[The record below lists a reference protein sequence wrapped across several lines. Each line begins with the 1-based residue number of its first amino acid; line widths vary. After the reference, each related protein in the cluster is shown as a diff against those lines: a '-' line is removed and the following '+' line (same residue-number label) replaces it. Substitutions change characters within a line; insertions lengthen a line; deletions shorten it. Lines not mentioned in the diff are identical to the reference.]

1 VLSIKGGRFVKKI
14 MGWAIVIYVLYC
26 LGMVWYLFWFADTSI
41 PSEWKGTSADPAT
54 FLTQREQLLSEQY
67 SQLKNVLFFL
77 SIPYDWL
84 IYLAVLVLGVSRAL
98 QTCVT
103 RATKQF
109 VFQVALYVFW
119 LSLIVTV
126 LTLPLDFV
134 SYRISQVYGISTQ
147 LFSNWMK
154 DQITDFFVN
163 YVLMFIIVTV
173 LYWLIH
179 RFKKRW
185 WFYAWVLSVPFT
197 IFFTFIQPVVIDPLY
212 NDFYPL
218 KDKALEAKILAL
230 AKEAHIPAEHVFEVN
245 MSKKTNALNAYV
257 TGIGTHSRIVL
268 WDTTLKRLQ
277 EDEVLFIMAHEMGH
291 YVMKHIYWGVAGY
304 IVLALFGLFAL
315 NKLMRWAIWRW
326 GEHLHVSSMKEL
338 ASLPL
343 LLLIVSLLNFS
354 VSPFVHTVSRYEEH
368 AADKY
373 ALELTGNAEAG
384 ISSFQK
390 LAKTGLSQVNP
401 PYLVKLFRYDHPT
414 MLERITYLQQHI
426 KK

>member
-1 VLSIKGGRFVKKI
+1 MKKI
-14 MGWAIVIYVLYC
+14 MGWAIVIYILYC
-26 LGMVWYLFWFADTSI
+26 VGMLWYLFWFADTSI

-54 FLTQREQLLSEQY
+54 FLTPREQLLSEHY
-67 SQLKNVLFFL
+67 SQLKNLLFFL

-98 QTCVT
+98 QTWVT

-109 VFQVALYVFW
+109 VFQIALYVFW

-134 SYRISQVYGISTQ
+134 SYRISRAYGISTQ
-147 LFSNWMK
+147 SFFHWLK
-154 DQITDFFVN
+154 DQLTDFGVN
-163 YVLMFIIVTV
+163 YVVMFVIVMV
-173 LYWLIH
+173 LYWLIR

-218 KDKALEAKILAL
+218 KDKALEEEILAL

-257 TGIGTHSRIVL
+257 TGIGSHSRIVL
-268 WDTTLKRLQ
+268 WDTTLKRLR
-277 EDEVLFIMAHEMGH
+277 ENEVLFIMAHEMGH
-291 YVMKHIYWGVAGY
+291 YVMKHVYWGVAGY
-304 IVLALFGLFAL
+304 ILLIFFGLYITSR
-315 NKLMRWAIWRW
+315 LMKWMIGRW
-326 GEHLHVSSMKEL
+326 GEHLRIKEIKEI

-343 LLLIVSLLNFS
+343 FLLVISLLNFS
-354 VSPFVHTVSRYEEH
+354 VSPLVNAVSRYEEH

-390 LAKTGLSQVNP
+390 LTKAGLSQVNP
-401 PYLVKLFRYDHPT
+401 PYLVKIFRYTHPT
-414 MLERITYLQQHI
+414 ILERIVFLKHVQSSQLKQHQ
-426 KK
+426 